1 MFSKKLEA
9 QQPSQAQTNR
19 LQTNRV
25 NAAPGFSILG
35 PDTTIKGDVAAD
47 SDLHIDGKV
56 NGDVSCATLVQGD
69 SSEITGAIKAGT
81 ARLAGLVRGTI
92 TVGELVILKSARIEG
107 DVHYTA
113 LTIEPGAQ
121 VDGHFAVRGAAAPTV
136 KAGPAGEPLLSLA
149 SSAF

>member
-1 MFSKKLEA
+1 MFSKKPEA
-9 QQPSQAQTNR
+9 QQSQAPR
-19 LQTNRV
+19 PAANRV
-25 NAAPGFSILG
+25 NGAPGFSILG
-35 PDTTIKGDVAAD
+35 PDVAIKGDVAAE

-121 VDGHFAVRGAAAPTV
+121 VDGHFAVRGTVATAVKPAA
-136 KAGPAGEPLLSLA
+136 AGEPLLSLA
-149 SSAF
+149 SSAS

>member
-1 MFSKKLEA
+1 MFSKKPASQPEA
-9 QQPSQAQTNR
+9 TQHRAAASR
-19 LQTNRV
+19 M

-35 PDTTIKGDVAAD
+35 ADTAIKGDISAE

-69 SSEITGAIKAGT
+69 SSEITGAINAGS

-107 DVHYTA
+107 DVNYSA

-121 VDGHFAVRGAAAPTV
+121 VDGHFAVRSAPAAHAAATP
-136 KAGPAGEPLLSLA
+136 EPLLSLA
-149 SSAF
+149 SSAP

>member
-1 MFSKKLEA
+1 MFSKKPEA
-9 QQPSQAQTNR
+9 QQPSQAPRPTTNR
-19 LQTNRV
+19 ANP
-25 NAAPGFSILG
+25 APGFSILG
-35 PDTTIKGDVAAD
+35 PDTAIKGDVSAD

-56 NGDVSCATLVQGD
+56 NGDVSCAALVQGE

-121 VDGHFAVRGAAAPTV
+121 VDGHFSVKGAAEPAVRPAA
-136 KAGPAGEPLLSLA
+136 EPLLSLA
-149 SSAF
+149 SSAP